1 MTTDNAYKLFVA
13 LAMQRGYTTT
23 QISMFSREV
32 YSELNLL
39 IDKTSDEV
47 VEYMEGIL

>member
-13 LAMQRGYTTT
+13 LATQRGYSTT

-32 YSELNLL
+32 YGELNLL